1 MKTITIAIS
10 FALLAT
16 FSAAGQLVKDLHKV
30 YSNGYFEQSS
40 YDSSAFKPW
49 KSYTP
54 GKTQYSFEVGTGY
67 SSFGSGIGMSS
78 SYVSPSVVFSP
89 TQNLLIEV
97 GGRFSYNNFNGA
109 ATVLPSAN
117 GEAQMANPGNPTEAY
132 VHGTYLIN
140 SKLRVYGTGAFGN
153 NQLYYS
159 PYNRGFSTT
168 DYQHVSFGMDY
179 KISEKVSIG
188 ASFGFTNGPAW
199 GNSYQQNTWNT
210 LMP

>member
-1 MKTITIAIS
+1 MRVFIVFIGILIITS
-10 FALLAT
+10 T
-16 FSAAGQLVKDLHKV
+16 ESSGQLMRDLHKLYNPK
-30 YSNGYFEQSS
+30 YSTQSVS
-40 YDSSAFKPW
+40 DTSTFKPW
-49 KSYTP
+49 KRFIP
-54 GKTQYSFEVGTGY
+54 GKTNYSFEVGTGY

-97 GGRFSYNNFNGA
+97 GGRFSHNSFNGA
-109 ATVLPSAN
+109 QMTMPLAN
-117 GEAQMANPGNPTEAY
+117 GESQMASPGNPTEAY
-132 VHGTYLIN
+132 VHGRYIVN
-140 SKLRVYGTGAFGN
+140 NKLSVYGTGAFGN
-153 NQLYYS
+153 NQVYYS